1 MWKATASLL
10 LMLLFVLTALATPHP
25 ALDEVQ
31 TLDREKVLDK
41 RFPVTEGGLLT
52 VSVGDSDV
60 EVVVGSSNEVH
71 VEVWVEGRDMEVAR
85 EYFKHQRFS
94 AEADGNTVHV
104 RTNPPK
110 IRFDF
115 NMFEWR
121 NHPQI
126 LTRIEVP
133 EQFDANLRT
142 SDGDMAVERMRG
154 DIQIRTSDGD
164 IRVGSLAGPRI
175 SLDTSDGDI
184 EADELDADTIT
195 LETSDGDILLG
206 TVSADRINLR
216 TSDGDLRARQLTGNV
231 EARTS
236 DGDIRFDMVDATTFS
251 ARTSDGDLTID
262 ELHASQSTVRSSD
275 GSISLRRV
283 TGSLD
288 VSGSD
293 DIRLDLADP
302 TTISV
307 NSSDGDIDITAP
319 ASLSADVYLRGDD
332 VRIARSFS
340 FQGNLQDERAEG
352 NINGG
357 GPMIEAKSSDGEV
370 RLRAN

>member
-1 MWKATASLL
+1 MWKATALLL
-10 LMLLFVLTALATPHP
+10 LMLLLVSTTHAAPK
-25 ALDEVQ
+25 DVQ
-31 TLDREKVLDK
+31 SLDREKVLDK
-41 RFPVTEGGLLT
+41 RFPVSEGGLLEIA
-52 VSVGDSDV
+52 VGDSDV

-71 VEVWVEGRDMEVAR
+71 VEVWVEGRDMNVAR

-94 AEADGNTVHV
+94 AEADGNTVRV
-104 RTNPPK
+104 RTDQPK
-110 IRFDF
+110 VRFDF
-115 NMFEWR
+115 DWRNWR

-133 EQFDANLRT
+133 ERFDADLRT
-142 SDGDMAVERMRG
+142 SDGDVSVERMRG

-164 IRVGSLAGPRI
+164 VRVGALAGSRI

-184 EADELDADTIT
+184 EADDLQADTIT

-206 TVSADRINLR
+206 TVAADQINLR

-231 EARTS
+231 EAKTS
-236 DGDIRFDMVDATTFS
+236 DGDIRFDRVDATIFS
-251 ARTSDGDLTID
+251 ARTSDGDLSID
-262 ELHASQSTVRSSD
+262 ELRASESTARTSD
-275 GSISLRRV
+275 GEISLRRV

-288 VSGSD
+288 VSGSG

-302 TTISV
+302 AAISV
-307 NSSDGDIDITAP
+307 SSSDGDIDITAP
-319 ASLSADVYLRGDD
+319 SSLSADLYLRGDD

-340 FQGNLQDERAEG
+340 FRGELRDERAEG

-357 GPMIEAKSSDGEV
+357 GPMIEARSSDGEV

>member
-10 LMLLFVLTALATPHP
+10 LLLLFASTTLAAPNN
-25 ALDEVQ
+25 VG

-41 RFPVTEGGLLT
+41 RFPVSEGGLLEIA
-52 VSVGDSDV
+52 VGDSDV
-60 EVVVGSSNEVH
+60 EVVVGSSNEIH

-94 AEADGNTVHV
+94 AEADGNTVRV
-104 RTNPPK
+104 RTDAKTSFRLDWRN
-110 IRFDF
+110 
-115 NMFEWR
+115 WR

-133 EQFDANLRT
+133 ERFDANLRT
-142 SDGDMAVERMRG
+142 SDGDVAVERMRG

-164 IRVGSLAGPRI
+164 VRVGSLAGPRI

-184 EADELDADTIT
+184 EADELEADTIT
-195 LETSDGDILLG
+195 LDTSDGDILLG
-206 TVSADRINLR
+206 TVSADQISLR
-216 TSDGDLRARQLTGNV
+216 TSDGDLRARQLLGNV
-231 EARTS
+231 DAKTS
-236 DGDIRFDMVDATTFS
+236 DGDIRFDRVDATTFS

-262 ELHASQSTVRSSD
+262 ELRASQSTVRSSD

-293 DIRLDLADP
+293 DIRLDLVDP
-302 TTISV
+302 ATISV
-307 NSSDGDIDITAP
+307 NSADGDIDITAP
-319 ASLSADVYLRGDD
+319 ASLSADLYLRGDD
-332 VRIARSFS
+332 VRIARSFN
-340 FQGNLQDERAEG
+340 FRGELKDERAEG